1 MKRIDKELCSY
12 YGGLFVK
19 EENDKFYWGLESYD
33 DVHFTEI
40 RKELYQ
46 ALLRHQELKEK
57 EIERRN

>member
-19 EENDKFYWGLESYD
+19 EENGKFFWGLESYD
-33 DVHFTEI
+33 GVDFTEI
-40 RKELYQ
+40 QKELYQ

-57 EIERRN
+57 KN